1 MPSPPADWVA
11 AAVQITPRFETT
23 GDPYQGVSGD
33 FDGMGISCGALQW
46 NIGKNSLQPMVV
58 AVGKPVV
65 LAAMP
70 SFGQQMWSACTGGIA
85 AGLAIV
91 RSWQNGTRL
100 RAAPLAELRALMGT
114 PQMRAEQDKR
124 ISGKAQTAYD
134 RSVAWA
140 SEDGGAA
147 PSKRLFCWFFDIV
160 TQNGGLEGLTPAKMR
175 AFIAASTPG
184 KADDVIC
191 DFMAGIKGT
200 SGHASDAKK
209 NAALW
214 RNQTNAEKLPILVMT
229 YLRSK
234 TASPQWQHVVI
245 NRKGTIAMGRGWV
258 NGSEFVLSQYGL

>member
-1 MPSPPADWVA
+1 MPPPPANWVA
-11 AAVQITPRFETT
+11 AAVQITPHFETQ

-58 AVGKPVV
+58 AVGRPVV

-70 SFGQQMWSACTGGIA
+70 TIGAQMWTACTGGIGS
-85 AGLAIV
+85 GLTIV
-91 RSWQNGTRL
+91 RSWQTGTRL
-100 RAAPLAELRALMGT
+100 RATPLAELRALMGT

-124 ISGKAQTAYD
+124 ISGKAQTAFD
-134 RSVAWA
+134 RATAWA
-140 SEDGGAA
+140 KEDGGAA
-147 PSKRLFCWFFDIV
+147 PTKRLFCWFFDIV
-160 TQNGGLEGLTPAKMR
+160 TQNGSLEGLTPAKMR
-175 AFIAASTPG
+175 AFIAASAPG

-200 SGHASDAKK
+200 SGHATDAAK

-214 RNQTNAEKLPILVMT
+214 RNQTDAEKLPILCMT

-234 TASPQWQHVVI
+234 TADPRWQHVVI
-245 NRKGTIAMGRGWV
+245 NRKGTIAMGQGWV
-258 NGSEFVLSQYGL
+258 NGSKFSLAAQGL